1 MLNRYTAVALLD
13 LLVWEDSF
21 INNVRNKLLL
31 FHATVFNNFHFSQ
44 EMTFNSR
51 NEIKS
56 NTGKTII
63 YKQTISLAF

>member
-1 MLNRYTAVALLD
+1 MKKTFKEQGKVT
-13 LLVWEDSF
+13 EDKK
-21 INNVRNKLLL
+21 VRELLL